1 MLLTSV
7 FCVSLCVGCGDDDN
21 GEKSGPAPKIS
32 LTAGETA
39 PFSVSFTALVE
50 NASKC
55 AYVVLTER
63 NDALTAREILSD
75 SGIEL
80 PPPAWTEP
88 VVLPEL
94 APSTDYYV
102 YAAAAGEN
110 DRLSEVASLVL
121 TTLEDPANDLTQQ
134 FESLHT
140 PGVAEQ
146 NGDNFYF
153 GLSSGE
159 TEIQGGLTVTKQ
171 AGYAVLFDLYGA
183 ASADAVIPDGTYEL
197 AQGHVP
203 PSADPRH
210 TYATR
215 RLEDGTW
222 EVLTFAAGEVSV
234 SREGANYLLAANV
247 ETPAGERLSF
257 RYAGP
262 IEMKP
267 IDMTGSRL
275 KHAVNV
281 ALEEVTAVCYKEY
294 NDPGVDWTQLKFWT
308 GEVDKRGGLV
318 KGTLFGVEL
327 NMPTTDDRGDLKL
340 VPGEYEVNASR
351 EAFTMVPGAIM
362 DYMPGM
368 LMAYGTYCMQSDANG
383 KILSGAAQD
392 YGRVTVGYENG
403 VYHIDIA
410 LISVEGIT
418 MRGTYDGPIPVTD
431 K

>member
-1 MLLTSV
+1 MPSRQGRFFRTPESN
-7 FCVSLCVGCGDDDN
+7 S
-21 GEKSGPAPKIS
+21 
-32 LTAGETA
+32 
-39 PFSVSFTALVE
+39 
-50 NASKC
+50 
-55 AYVVLTER
+55 
-63 NDALTAREILSD
+63 
-75 SGIEL
+75 

-88 VVLPEL
+88 VVIPEL

-368 LMAYGTYCMQSDANG
+368 LMAYGTYLQENG
-383 KILSGAAQD
+383 KTEEERDLGQEYVNEAMDLARALDPTMDPYDPMSPEELDQFMDLGEEGLNQLLED
-392 YGRVTVGYENG
+392 LLNG
-403 VYHIDIA
+403 KKPEI
-410 LISVEGIT
+410 
-418 MRGTYDGPIPVTD
+418 
-431 K
+431 

>member
-88 VVLPEL
+88 VVIPEL

-222 EVLTFAAGEVSV
+222 EVLTFAAGEVTV

-294 NDPGVDWTQLKFWT
+294 NDP
-308 GEVDKRGGLV
+308 
-318 KGTLFGVEL
+318 GVEL

>member
-1 MLLTSV
+1 MP
-7 FCVSLCVGCGDDDN
+7 G
-21 GEKSGPAPKIS
+21 
-32 LTAGETA
+32 
-39 PFSVSFTALVE
+39 
-50 NASKC
+50 
-55 AYVVLTER
+55 
-63 NDALTAREILSD
+63 
-75 SGIEL
+75 
-80 PPPAWTEP
+80 
-88 VVLPEL
+88 L

-222 EVLTFAAGEVSV
+222 EVLTFAAGEVTV